1 MPSLSHALVP
11 NSFPLLHLIIYLD
24 SYCTSMVTSNL
35 IVSHHP
41 RPNAS
46 YPADLLSHCFPGPLP
61 PNPFICHTCRKSP
74 RKPNHCHRSETAL
87 PQLLSLP
94 HIQDPLGVLYVAQ
107 PFPFPEESV
116 KKPGGTGTPACPR
129 LLSSTNSA
137 SARPL
142 IDAGSRLFWVFSQ
155 LRECNR
161 GMLAHRRRACPPQEG
176 SPRAEP
182 RGLCASPLTNHIL
195 SRKKT

>member
-46 YPADLLSHCFPGPLP
+46 YPADLLSHCSPGPLP
-61 PNPFICHTCRKSP
+61 PNPFICHTSEISP
-74 RKPNHCHRSETAL
+74 VTPIIATDPTSHVRNSFACHTCKTPRR
-87 PQLLSLP
+87 
-94 HIQDPLGVLYVAQ
+94 VLHAAQ

-116 KKPGGTGTPACPR
+116 KKNRWHRHSCLCTFAKF
-129 LLSSTNSA
+129 NK
-137 SARPL
+137 
-142 IDAGSRLFWVFSQ
+142 FSFG
-155 LRECNR
+155 E
-161 GMLAHRRRACPPQEG
+161 ATYRRRIAPFLGFFTTSRVQ
-176 SPRAEP
+176 PRD
-182 RGLCASPLTNHIL
+182 GCAAM
-195 SRKKT
+195 

>member
-74 RKPNHCHRSETAL
+74 RKPNHCHRSNFAL
-87 PQLLSLP
+87 SQLLSLP
-94 HIQDPLGVLYVAQ
+94 HIQDP
-107 PFPFPEESV
+107 
-116 KKPGGTGTPACPR
+116 PGGALFGTAIPFSRGICEKTR
-129 LLSSTNSA
+129 WHRHSCVQYQDMLYTLLSGDPLQRKVECQQRSTA
-137 SARPL
+137 VDRCWARSS
-142 IDAGSRLFWVFSQ
+142 SRTT
-155 LRECNR
+155 LR
-161 GMLAHRRRACPPQEG
+161 Q
-176 SPRAEP
+176 
-182 RGLCASPLTNHIL
+182 
-195 SRKKT
+195 

>member
-61 PNPFICHTCRKSP
+61 SNPFICHTSEISPVTPIIATDPTSHVRNSFACRTCKTP
-74 RKPNHCHRSETAL
+74 RRILHA
-87 PQLLSLP
+87 
-94 HIQDPLGVLYVAQ
+94 AQ

-116 KKPGGTGTPACPR
+116 KKPGGTGTPVSSIRTCFTHCYQEILYRERLSASSGPR
-129 LLSSTNSA
+129 PWTAAGRGRVRAPHCGSSTPGCA
-137 SARPL
+137 AP
-142 IDAGSRLFWVFSQ
+142 DAPAGPILRL
-155 LRECNR
+155 RR
-161 GMLAHRRRACPPQEG
+161 G
-176 SPRAEP
+176 
-182 RGLCASPLTNHIL
+182 
-195 SRKKT
+195 